1 MASTDKLSFI
11 VTAGKSN
18 AEGLLGSKATAEGY
32 LTTASGR
39 AAHAEGSDTTASGE
53 YFPHAEGSGTTASG
67 NYSHAEGCNTKA
79 SGESSHAEGGNTSS
93 AGSVLGDVTIDS
105 SDIPNLPEAITVK
118 GPVAYG
124 TQSHA
129 EGAQTLAYGCDSHAE
144 GYRTIA
150 SGNYSHAE
158 GYRTK
163 ASGNYSHAEGYDT
176 TASGNYSHAEGNNTT
191 ASGNYSHA
199 EGYDTTASV
208 SYSHAEGYTTTASG
222 YYSHAEGNNT
232 TASGYYSH
240 AEGNNTTASGN
251 HSHAEGNYTTASG
264 NYGSHAEGYRTTASG
279 ISSHAEGGNASS
291 TGSALIDVTIDS
303 SDIPDLGAETINVEG
318 PVAYGIQSHA
328 EGTQTLAY
336 GYSSH
341 AEGYSTIASE
351 NSSHA
356 EGYNTIA
363 SGDGSHAEGNYTT
376 ASGNHSHAE
385 GNYTTAS
392 GNYGSHAEGSYTTAS
407 GIGSHAEGN
416 YTTASGIY
424 SHAEGYYTTARSYQ
438 HAGGRYN
445 SSTTG
450 PTSASST
457 AGSIFVLGK
466 GTSSTARSNAFRI
479 TTTGAVYGNGAYNTS
494 GADYAEYFE
503 WKDKNMDNQDR
514 VGLFVTLDGEHIRI
528 ANSDDDY
535 ILGVVSATPSVIG
548 DSYFGDNWHGMYET
562 DIFGRP
568 IIETV
573 HVEEYIDEETG
584 EIVPTHDEDR
594 WVLNPDWNYE
604 QEYKSREDRS
614 EWSAIG
620 MLGKLIVIDDGT
632 CEVNRYCKVA
642 DNGIATKSDDKS
654 GYRVMVRLDDTHIK
668 ILFR

>member
-11 VTAGKSN
+11 VTAGEHS
-18 AEGLLGSKATAEGY
+18 AEELGSKATAEGNN
-32 LTTASGR
+32 TTASG
-39 AAHAEGSDTTASGE
+39 S
-53 YFPHAEGSGTTASG
+53 
-67 NYSHAEGCNTKA
+67 YSHAEGQNTKA
-79 SGESSHAEGGNTSS
+79 TSASAHAEGNSTTASNNASHAEGENTTASGKASHAEGGNNSS
-93 AGSVLGDVTIDS
+93 AGSVLGDITIDS
-105 SDIPNLPEAITVK
+105 SDIPALDSETITVK

-124 TQSHA
+124 IQSHA
-129 EGAQTLAYGCDSHAE
+129 EGSQTLAYGYSSHAE

-150 SGNYSHAE
+150 SGSYSHAE
-158 GYRTK
+158 GYRTI
-163 ASGNYSHAEGYDT
+163 ASG
-176 TASGNYSHAEGNNTT
+176 
-191 ASGNYSHA
+191 
-199 EGYDTTASV
+199 
-208 SYSHAEGYTTTASG
+208 SYSHAEGYTTIASG
-222 YYSHAEGNNT
+222 SYSHAEGSNT
-232 TASGYYSH
+232 TASEIRSHAEGSGTTASGEGTHAEGYYTKASMAYSH
-240 AEGNNTTASGN
+240 AEGSNTIASGSYS
-251 HSHAEGNYTTASG
+251 HSEGNYSHASG
-264 NYGSHAEGYRTTASG
+264 KN
-279 ISSHAEGGNASS
+279 SHAEGGNSNSS
-291 TGSALIDVTIDS
+291 GSVSSDITIDS
-303 SDIPDLGAETINVEG
+303 SDIPDLGSETIIVKG

-341 AEGYSTIASE
+341 AEGYKTIASGIR
-351 NSSHA
+351 SHA

-363 SGDGSHAEGNYTT
+363 SGSSSHAEGYYAE
-376 ASGNHSHAE
+376 ASGS
-385 GNYTTAS
+385 
-392 GNYGSHAEGSYTTAS
+392 
-407 GIGSHAEGN
+407 
-416 YTTASGIY
+416 Y
-424 SHAEGYYTTARSYQ
+424 SHAEGYKAIASGTNSHAEGRLAEASGASSHAEGYSTSASGDYSHAEGHNTTASSYQ

-450 PTSASST
+450 PTSISST
-457 AGSIFVLGK
+457 TGSIFVLGK
-466 GTSSTARSNAFRI
+466 GTSDSARSNAFRI
-479 TTTGAVYGNGAYNTS
+479 ATTGAVYGNGAYNTS

-503 WKDKNMDNQDR
+503 WKDKNTDNQDR

-584 EIVPTHDEDR
+584 ETVPAHDEDR
-594 WVLNPDWNYE
+594 WVLNPEWNHE
-604 QEYKSREDRS
+604 QEYKAREDRS

-632 CEVNRYCKVA
+632 CEVNGYCKVA

-654 GYRVMVRLDDTHIK
+654 GYRVMARLDDTHIK

>member
-18 AEGLLGSKATAEGY
+18 AEGLLGSKATAEGNDTTASGPFSHAEGNN
-32 LTTASGR
+32 TTASGR
-39 AAHAEGSDTTASGE
+39 AAHAEGSNTTASGE

-67 NYSHAEGCNTKA
+67 DYSHAEGCNTKA
-79 SGESSHAEGGNTSS
+79 SGTCSHAEGGNYSS
-93 AGSVLGDVTIDS
+93 VGSLLGDVTIDS
-105 SDIPNLPEAITVK
+105 SDIPNLSEPITVK

-129 EGAQTLAYGCDSHAE
+129 EGAQTLAYGYSSHAE

-150 SGNYSHAE
+150 SGTYSHAE
-158 GYRTK
+158 GDTTI
-163 ASGNYSHAEGYDT
+163 ASGDYSHAEGRYTTVSGFSSHAEGYSAKASGNASHAEGYYAEASGTYSHAEGSYT
-176 TASGNYSHAEGNNTT
+176 TASGNYSHAEG
-191 ASGNYSHA
+191 GNYS
-199 EGYDTTASV
+199 
-208 SYSHAEGYTTTASG
+208 SG
-222 YYSHAEGNNT
+222 GSILNN
-232 TASGYYSH
+232 
-240 AEGNNTTASGN
+240 
-251 HSHAEGNYTTASG
+251 
-264 NYGSHAEGYRTTASG
+264 
-279 ISSHAEGGNASS
+279 
-291 TGSALIDVTIDS
+291 VTIDS
-303 SDIPDLGAETINVEG
+303 SDIPDLSGTIIVNG

-341 AEGYSTIASE
+341 AEGYKTIASGIR
-351 NSSHA
+351 SHA

-363 SGDGSHAEGNYTT
+363 SGS
-376 ASGNHSHAE
+376 S
-385 GNYTTAS
+385 
-392 GNYGSHAEGSYTTAS
+392 
-407 GIGSHAEGN
+407 
-416 YTTASGIY
+416 
-424 SHAEGYYTTARSYQ
+424 SHAEGYYTEASGSYSHAEGYKAIASGTNSHAEGRLAEASGASSHAEGYYTSASGDYSHAEGHNTTASSYQ

-450 PTSASST
+450 PTSVSAT
-457 AGSIFVLGK
+457 TGSIFVLGK
-466 GTSSTARSNAFRI
+466 GTSDSARSNAFRI
-479 TTTGAVYGNGAYNTS
+479 ATTGAVYGNGAYNTS

-503 WKDKNMDNQDR
+503 WKDKNTDNQDR
-514 VGLFVTLDGEHIRI
+514 VGLFVTLDGEHIRL

-535 ILGVVSATPSVIG
+535 ILGVVSATPSIVG

-584 EIVPTHDEDR
+584 ETVPAHDEDR
-594 WVLNPDWNYE
+594 WVLNPEWNHE
-604 QEYKSREDRS
+604 QEYKAREDRS

-632 CEVNRYCKVA
+632 CEVNGYCKVA

-654 GYRVMVRLDDTHIK
+654 GYRVMARLDDTHIK

>member
-11 VTAGKSN
+11 VTAGKN
-18 AEGLLGSKATAEGY
+18 NTEELLGSKATAEGY
-32 LTTASGR
+32 NTKASGPYSHAEGYLTMASGR
-39 AAHAEGSDTTASGE
+39 AAHAEGSNTTASGE

-67 NYSHAEGCNTKA
+67 DYSHAEGCNTKA
-79 SGESSHAEGGNTSS
+79 SGTCSHAEGGNYSS

-105 SDIPNLPEAITVK
+105 SDIPNLSEAITVK

-150 SGNYSHAE
+150 SGDESHAEGYNTIASKRYSHAE
-158 GYRTK
+158 GY
-163 ASGNYSHAEGYDT
+163 
-176 TASGNYSHAEGNNTT
+176 NTT
-191 ASGNYSHA
+191 ASGNGSHA
-199 EGYDTTASV
+199 EGFKTIASGIISHAEGSDTTASG
-208 SYSHAEGYTTTASG
+208 SYSHAEGQ
-222 YYSHAEGNNT
+222 N
-232 TASGYYSH
+232 
-240 AEGNNTTASGN
+240 
-251 HSHAEGNYTTASG
+251 TTASG
-264 NYGSHAEGYRTTASG
+264 NYGSHAEGNYTIASRPNSHAEGYRTTASG
-279 ISSHAEGGNASS
+279 NCSHAEGIG
-291 TGSALIDVTIDS
+291 
-303 SDIPDLGAETINVEG
+303 
-318 PVAYGIQSHA
+318 
-328 EGTQTLAY
+328 
-336 GYSSH
+336 
-341 AEGYSTIASE
+341 TIASE
-351 NSSHA
+351 
-356 EGYNTIA
+356 
-363 SGDGSHAEGNYTT
+363 
-376 ASGNHSHAE
+376 
-385 GNYTTAS
+385 
-392 GNYGSHAEGSYTTAS
+392 
-407 GIGSHAEGN
+407 
-416 YTTASGIY
+416 
-424 SHAEGYYTTARSYQ
+424 YQ
-438 HAGGRYN
+438 HAGGKYN

-450 PTSASST
+450 PTSELST
-457 AGSIFVLGK
+457 TGSIFVLGK
-466 GTSSTARSNAFRI
+466 GTSSYARSNAFRI
-479 TTTGAVYGNGAYNTS
+479 ATTGAVYGNGAYNTS

-584 EIVPTHDEDR
+584 EIVPAHDEDR
-594 WVLNPDWNYE
+594 WVLNPEWNHE
-604 QEYKSREDRS
+604 QEYKAREDRS

-632 CEVNRYCKVA
+632 CEVNGYCKVA

-654 GYRVMVRLDDTHIK
+654 GYRVMARLDDTHIK

>member
-11 VTAGKSN
+11 VTAGQSTG
-18 AEGLLGSKATAEGY
+18 EIGSKATAEGDV
-32 LTTASGR
+32 TTASGTNS
-39 AAHAEGSDTTASGE
+39 HAEGNVTTASGTNS
-53 YFPHAEGSGTTASG
+53 HAEGYITTASGNSSHAEGYYAEASGSRSHAEGENTMASG
-67 NYSHAEGCNTKA
+67 NYSHAEGFFTKA
-79 SGESSHAEGGNTSS
+79 TGNVSHAEGGNTSS
-93 AGSVLGDVTIDS
+93 AGSVLGDITIDS
-105 SDIPNLPEAITVK
+105 SDIPALDSETITVK

-124 TQSHA
+124 IQSHA
-129 EGAQTLAYGCDSHAE
+129 EGSQTLAYGYSSHAE

-150 SGNYSHAE
+150 SGDYSHAEGGSTTASGELSHAEGRYAEASGDYSHAEGSYAEASGDYSHAE
-158 GYRTK
+158 GYRTI
-163 ASGNYSHAEGYDT
+163 ASG
-176 TASGNYSHAEGNNTT
+176 
-191 ASGNYSHA
+191 
-199 EGYDTTASV
+199 
-208 SYSHAEGYTTTASG
+208 SYSHTEGSYAEASG
-222 YYSHAEGNNT
+222 KN
-232 TASGYYSH
+232 
-240 AEGNNTTASGN
+240 
-251 HSHAEGNYTTASG
+251 
-264 NYGSHAEGYRTTASG
+264 
-279 ISSHAEGGNASS
+279 SHAEGGNSNSS
-291 TGSALIDVTIDS
+291 GAVSGDITIDS
-303 SDIPDLGAETINVEG
+303 SDIPDLGSETITVKG

-341 AEGYSTIASE
+341 AEGYKTIASGIR
-351 NSSHA
+351 SHA

-363 SGDGSHAEGNYTT
+363 SGSSSHAEGYYAE
-376 ASGNHSHAE
+376 ASGS
-385 GNYTTAS
+385 
-392 GNYGSHAEGSYTTAS
+392 
-407 GIGSHAEGN
+407 
-416 YTTASGIY
+416 Y
-424 SHAEGYYTTARSYQ
+424 SHAEGYKAIASGTNSHAEGRLAEASGASSHAEGYSTSASGDYSHAEGHNTTASSYQ

-450 PTSASST
+450 PTSISAT
-457 AGSIFVLGK
+457 TGSIFVLGK
-466 GTSSTARSNAFRI
+466 GTSDSARSNAFRI
-479 TTTGAVYGNGAYNTS
+479 ATTGAVYGNGAYNTS

-503 WKDKNMDNQDR
+503 WKDKNTDNQDR
-514 VGLFVTLDGEHIRI
+514 VGLFVTLDGEYIRL

-584 EIVPTHDEDR
+584 EIVPAHDEDR
-594 WVLNPDWNYE
+594 WVLNPDWNHE
-604 QEYKSREDRS
+604 QEYRSREDRS

-632 CEVNRYCKVA
+632 CKVNGYCKVA

-654 GYRVMVRLDDTHIK
+654 GYRVMARLDDTHIK